1 MSGGEDGFTTVELLV
16 VMAILGTVLGA
27 LVALFAA
34 GISSS
39 ARQNARFQSQQELRI
54 AMDRL
59 HQEVHTACTISA
71 PSTYNTPMTSVTIYY
86 GSDNC
91 VSGTHTVT
99 WCTVGSGTT
108 YSLYRI
114 AASTC
119 TGATQR
125 FATHLT
131 SGAVFTYLP
140 PNSHLV
146 TSTSLGQG
154 TSSSY
159 IATQDGSA
167 SLARLHVDLTS
178 NQGRSNSHAYRLIG
192 DIAFRTG
199 PRACATGVASC

>member
-1 MSGGEDGFTTVELLV
+1 VSSGEDGFTTVELLT
-16 VMAILGTVLGA
+16 VMAILGIVLGG

-34 GISSS
+34 GMSSS
-39 ARQNARFQSQQELRI
+39 ANQNARYQSQQELRV
-54 AMDRL
+54 AVDRL
-59 HQEVHTACTISA
+59 RGEVHTACTISTPA
-71 PSTYNTPMTSVTIYY
+71 TYNTALTSVTIYY

-99 WCTVGSGTT
+99 WCTVGSGSA
-108 YSLYRI
+108 YSLYRKSG
-114 AASTC
+114 STC

-125 FATHLT
+125 FARKLT

-146 TSTSLGQG
+146 TSTSLNQG

-159 IATQDGSA
+159 IVTQDGSA
-167 SLARLHVDLTS
+167 ALARLHVSLAS
-178 NQGRSNSHAYRLIG
+178 NQGRSNDHSYKLIS

-199 PRACATGVASC
+199 PRACSTGVASC

>member
-1 MSGGEDGFTTVELLV
+1 MSGGEDGFTTVELIT

-34 GISSS
+34 GMSSS
-39 ARQNARFQSQQELRI
+39 ANQNARYQSQQELRV

-59 HQEVHTACTISA
+59 RGEIHTACTIST
-71 PSTYNTPMTSVTIYY
+71 PSTYNTAMSSVTIYY
-86 GSDNC
+86 GTDNC
-91 VSGTHTVT
+91 VAGTHTVT
-99 WCTVGSGTT
+99 WCALGSGST
-108 YSLYRI
+108 YSLYRKQ
-114 AASTC
+114 ASTC

-125 FATHLT
+125 FARHLT
-131 SGAVFTYLP
+131 SGTVFTYLP

-146 TSTSLGQG
+146 TSTSLNQG

-159 IATQDGSA
+159 IVTQDGSSA
-167 SLARLHVDLTS
+167 LARLHVSLAS
-178 NQGRSNSHAYRLIG
+178 NQGRSNDHTYRLVG